1 MAARSGDRH
10 SFDRHLF
17 ANATNLGIVAPN
29 ANADVD
35 DVCFDVDVVA

>member
-1 MAARSGDRH
+1 MAARSSDRH

-17 ANATNLGIVAPN
+17 TTAATLGIVAPN

-35 DVCFDVDVVA
+35 DVFSDADASA